1 MKIAAEFIKYSIAGF
16 AAAATHLAVLAGLVQ
31 LTPAPKP
38 MASAIGFC
46 CAIPVN
52 YIIQHRFVFG
62 RTGGHV
68 VYFMRYLTV
77 TLILLSANVVLFTIF
92 TQVLGLFYI
101 FAQVLVIGIVF
112 VLNFLVN
119 RTFTFSDGQTLAVAS
134 ASAGHQ
140 AENDPTR

>member
-1 MKIAAEFIKYSIAGF
+1 
-16 AAAATHLAVLAGLVQ
+16 
-31 LTPAPKP
+31 
-38 MASAIGFC
+38 
-46 CAIPVN
+46 
-52 YIIQHRFVFG
+52 
-62 RTGGHV
+62 
-68 VYFMRYLTV
+68 MRYLTV
-77 TLILLSANVVLFTIF
+77 TLILLSANVVIFTIL

-134 ASAGHQ
+134 ASVGHQ

>member
-1 MKIAAEFIKYSIAGF
+1 MKIAGEFVKYSIAGF

-31 LTPAPKP
+31 LMQAPKP

-52 YIIQHRFVFG
+52 YLIQHRFVFG

-68 VYFMRYLTV
+68 VYFVRYIAV
-77 TLILLSANVVLFTIF
+77 TLALLAVNVVIFSIF
-92 TQVLGLFYI
+92 TQIFGIFYI
-101 FAQVLVIGIVF
+101 LAQILVIGIVF

-119 RTFTFSDGQTLAVAS
+119 RTFTFSDEQTFALAS
-134 ASAGHQ
+134 AQRKTSGGK
-140 AENDPTR
+140 

>member
-31 LTPAPKP
+31 LMQAPKP

-52 YIIQHRFVFG
+52 YLIQHSFVFG
-62 RTGGHV
+62 RTGGHI
-68 VYFMRYLTV
+68 VYFVRYLTV
-77 TLILLSANVVLFTIF
+77 TLILLVANVILFTIF
-92 TQVLGLFYI
+92 TQVFGVFYI
-101 FAQVLVIGIVF
+101 FAQVVVIGIVF

-119 RTFTFSDGQTLAVAS
+119 RTFTFSNERTFALANAQRKTS
-134 ASAGHQ
+134 GGK
-140 AENDPTR
+140 